1 MSFLTT
7 TFGKNAEILTA
18 EDFAGDEATTEQGTE
33 TEQIA
38 GHGGAEGVD
47 MMTLEPNLD
56 PMAAEMA
63 RLERLLES
71 NPAMAMH
78 LAQNLSLAHGM
89 HIDQDYLHQVYVS
102 AYDKVLEQGGLG
114 AVFHNTLN
122 TDAAPISV
130 NMIRD
135 FDLGITP
142 DTPRPTFKAPTA
154 EAPAPSLRNATT
166 EPEPEIKQEPIQ
178 PQMQVTQPNPFM
190 FKPTP
195 F

>member
-7 TFGKNAEILTA
+7 TFGANAEIMTVDEL
-18 EDFAGDEATTEQGTE
+18 AGDDAASEQGTE

-38 GHGGAEGVD
+38 GRGGADGVD
-47 MMTLEPNLD
+47 MMTLEPTLD

-89 HIDQDYLHQVYVS
+89 HIDQDYLHQVYVA

-130 NMIRD
+130 SMVRD
-135 FDLGITP
+135 FDLGIKP
-142 DTPRPTFKAPTA
+142 ETPRPTLKAA
-154 EAPAPSLRNATT
+154 AP
-166 EPEPEIKQEPIQ
+166 EPEPEIRPEPVQ
-178 PQMQVTQPNPFM
+178 PQIQVAQPNPFM
-190 FKPTP
+190 FKPNP
-195 F
+195 FA